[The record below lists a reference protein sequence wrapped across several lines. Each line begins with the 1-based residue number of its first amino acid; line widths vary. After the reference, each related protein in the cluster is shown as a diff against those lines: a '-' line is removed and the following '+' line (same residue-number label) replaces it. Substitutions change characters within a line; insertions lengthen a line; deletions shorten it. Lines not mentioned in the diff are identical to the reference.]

1 LSNESHH
8 LTKYLFIIVLLF
20 SLNSYAQDTTI
31 SADTVH
37 IVHQNSSAKDSLVKR
52 FALQHD
58 TLARLKSFIPDS
70 LQHRKDSASI
80 SNLKSEIS
88 NPISL
93 FSLDTSRIPQSN
105 IITER
110 HSHGKET
117 LFYIILGFLLLVG
130 IFRAFYSKYL
140 MNLFRVFFNTSLRQG
155 QLTDILLQ
163 SRLSSLVFNAIFIFS
178 AGIYVWLLLTHYN
191 IIPSNEFVYLP
202 LSIVLILCIYIVKYI
217 VIKFIG
223 WISGL
228 NDAASQYI
236 FIIFLINKII
246 AFILLPFIIFIAF
259 GPASWLP
266 GIILLSWLILAT
278 LFLVRYFRSYGNLQS
293 QLQVSPFHFLI
304 YLAAIEIIPLFL
316 LYKSIFH
323 LMTNNPLV

>member
-1 LSNESHH
+1 
-8 LTKYLFIIVLLF
+8 LTKYLFFIALFF
-20 SLNSYAQDTTI
+20 SLNSYAQETTGL
-31 SADTVH
+31 SSDTVH
-37 IVHQNSSAKDSLVKR
+37 IVHPRISANDSLG
-52 FALQHD
+52 ALKTPSELQNNPD
-58 TLARLKSFIPDS
+58 SKTNVSRRPQPDS
-70 LQHRKDSASI
+70 LTSVLQTTNDKRQTD
-80 SNLKSEIS
+80 
-88 NPISL
+88 L
-93 FSLDTSRIPQSN
+93 FSLNTSSLPQSAP
-105 IITER
+105 IQER
-110 HSHGKET
+110 HARGKEI
-117 LFYIILGFLLLVG
+117 LFYIIIGFLLFVG

-178 AGIYVWLLLTHYN
+178 AGIYVWLLLTHYKV
-191 IIPSNEFVYLP
+191 IPSDEFLYLP
-202 LSIVLILCIYIVKYI
+202 LSILLILCIYIVKYI

-223 WISGL
+223 WMSGL

-246 AFILLPFIIFIAF
+246 AFILLPFIILIAF
-259 GPASWLP
+259 GPALWLS

-304 YLAAIEIIPLFL
+304 YLAAIEIIPLFV

-323 LMTNNPLV
+323 LITNNPLAL